1 MLLFHFRLKLLPGKL
16 RSHWVGPFM
25 VTKVFSYGAVEIK
38 CLKIDK
44 IFKVN
49 GHRLKLYCESF
60 QTKDVEKS
68 QLEEPHY
75 AEE

>member
-1 MLLFHFRLKLLPGKL
+1 MQLFHSRLNLFPRKLC
-16 RSHWVGPFM
+16 SHLVGPFM

-38 CLKIDK
+38 SLKIDK
-44 IFKVN
+44 VFKVN
-49 GHRLKLYCESF
+49 GHTLKPYYESF

-75 AEE
+75 VEE